1 MRFAQITGIKQKI
14 SDVAFSLLPHV
25 GLPAFAVTGSEDDEL
40 YEWWAKVKL
49 VDCDTAGLVASF
61 LEEEGTAYKQSYV
74 EFRVDFANQKV
85 GLYLIIETEQD
96 VPKEV
101 RQRAWKVEQNV
112 EYLLCLRINKDSD
125 GDYYAQCF
133 LDDAEVFDRFEYLET
148 KFWRGLVGARV
159 EGPNGTRAEFSD
171 CFKGAFGSRDFVAE
185 LLKVTKLTTQS
196 ISFEDAWVL
205 AGKAIST
212 VESELNVGLDFLTLS
227 GDYKLLV
234 EALAGLRFLAYVSGG
249 ASTGFSFTLGPLSVT
264 PQNTAS
270 DLSGIAEQLQA
281 EVDRLVAKL
290 TATTGD
296 FRAV

>member
-1 MRFAQITGIKQKI
+1 MRFAQITGVMQKI
-14 SDVAFSLLPHV
+14 SDVAFSLLPHT
-25 GLPAFAVTGSEDDEL
+25 GLPAFAVSGSEDDEF

-61 LEEEGTAYKQSYV
+61 LEDADYKQSYV
-74 EFRVDFANQKV
+74 EFILDFVNQEV
-85 GLYLIIETEQD
+85 GLYLFVETEID
-96 VPKEV
+96 VPKRV
-101 RQRAWKVEQNV
+101 LWRAWKVEQNV
-112 EYLLCLRINKDSD
+112 EYLLCLRVNKDVD

-133 LDDAEVFDRFEYLET
+133 LDDAEIFRFDYLGA
-148 KFWRGLVGARV
+148 KFWAGLVGAKV
-159 EGPNGTRAEFSD
+159 EGPNDTRAEFSD
-171 CFKGAFGSRDFVAE
+171 CFKGAFGSHDFIAE